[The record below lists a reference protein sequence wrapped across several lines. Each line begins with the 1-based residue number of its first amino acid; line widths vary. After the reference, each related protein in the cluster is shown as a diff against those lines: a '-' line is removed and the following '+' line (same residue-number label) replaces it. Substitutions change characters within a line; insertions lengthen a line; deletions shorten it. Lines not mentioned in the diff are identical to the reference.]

1 MNTIVTL
8 IANPAQGALGE
19 ETVNAVATL
28 LPDAKLDW
36 LDPGRAADIVSPKPL
51 TDEERKTLAA
61 DLSARFVEAH
71 IDCAV
76 QVIAPR
82 GRRKKIL
89 IADMDSTMIRQE
101 CVDELADEAGVG
113 EYVASITARAMNG
126 EIGFEGA
133 LRERVGLLKGLPVE
147 TIEHVIATRIEL
159 MPGGPELVR
168 TMKAHG
174 AWCALVSGG
183 FVDFTDRIAEMI
195 GFQETRAN
203 RLVQAGGK
211 LTGEVVEPILG
222 RQAKADALL
231 EIAKRL
237 GLTPAD
243 AIAVGD
249 GANDLTM
256 LGLAGT
262 GVALHA
268 KPKVAEQADIR
279 LDYND
284 LTALLY
290 IQGYRREEFAR

>member
-8 IANPAQGALGE
+8 IANPDHGALTG
-19 ETVNAVATL
+19 ETVNAVAAMR
-28 LPDAKLDW
+28 PDAKLDW
-36 LDPGRAADIVSPKPL
+36 LDPGRAADITWPKPL
-51 TDEERKTLAA
+51 SEEEKKALVA
-61 DLSARFVEAH
+61 DLSARFLEGH
-71 IDCAV
+71 IDFAV
-76 QVIAPR
+76 QVIAPED
-82 GRRKKIL
+82 RRKKIL

-126 EIGFEGA
+126 EIGFEAA
-133 LRERVGLLKGLPVE
+133 LRERVGLLEGLPVD
-147 TIEHVIATRIEL
+147 IIRHVIDTRIEL
-159 MPGGPELVR
+159 MPGGPELVH
-168 TMKAHG
+168 TMKANG
-174 AWCALVSGG
+174 AWCTLVSGG
-183 FVDFTDRIAEMI
+183 FVDFTDRIAKMI

-222 RQAKADALL
+222 RQAKADALY
-231 EIAKRL
+231 EISGRL

-268 KPKVAEQADIR
+268 KPIVAEQAGIR
-279 LDYND
+279 IDYND

-290 IQGYRREEFAR
+290 IQGYRREEFVR